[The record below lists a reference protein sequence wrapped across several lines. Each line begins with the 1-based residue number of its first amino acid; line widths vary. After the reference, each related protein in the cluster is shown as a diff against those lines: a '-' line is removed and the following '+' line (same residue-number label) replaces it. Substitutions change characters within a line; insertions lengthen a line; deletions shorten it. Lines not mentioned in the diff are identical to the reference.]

1 MMKQDTI
8 TFDRFSF
15 PARELS
21 SQLLEHIRAGMTGY
35 WQYEFDRL
43 KDRSPTLYWHLG
55 IVDGRIVYTG
65 NRMWSVQSSLRTI
78 ERYVVNT
85 RTPSVKARLDL
96 LKFKAEDKQ
105 LTPAQFLTEAIE
117 AKILDDATMLK
128 ALRHKILGDLDIY
141 LLMGSGEAKFVPEP
155 DLAVQLPLAGF
166 DAATLVDEALKRQ
179 LLWDTLKSHIPSM
192 NLVPLLVPEMMAK
205 AKISVGQQQRIEN
218 LVKSGKSLHT
228 IAVEMARDPLE
239 VADMFARLVG
249 AGVVQFLPSPK
260 NQQISLMAID
270 DSPLMLAQFQK
281 LLSALGYRVVT
292 CQQAETAIETIF
304 KVMPAAIFID
314 LNMPGIS
321 GFELIKKI
329 RLQPSL
335 AAIPLVILT
344 GEQNLSNRWRAQWSG
359 CEFLTKPLTSQAVRD
374 FRGQLEELL
383 PRLLNRSIPQS
394 SN

>member
-1 MMKQDTI
+1 
-8 TFDRFSF
+8 
-15 PARELS
+15 
-21 SQLLEHIRAGMTGY
+21 MTGY